1 MSQEN
6 VEVVRR
12 WFEAHLEGRLAFEI
26 CHADVTVDNVPE
38 FPITGPYHG
47 HEGMQRWWD
56 ELSEVVE
63 GARIYLDEAEPL
75 DDERVLTIQRLVGTF
90 SNTGIP
96 VDQPWAAIF
105 VVGDGKIM
113 RVSGYA
119 SRRQAL
125 KAAGA
130 AD

>member
-1 MSQEN
+1 
-6 VEVVRR
+6 
-12 WFEAHLEGRLAFEI
+12 
-26 CHADVTVDNVPE
+26 
-38 FPITGPYHG
+38 
-47 HEGMQRWWD
+47 MQLWWD

-63 GARIYLDEAEPL
+63 GARIYLDEAERL